1 MLLDNEIYLS
11 SNAPTTDFLME
22 ISSLDGLIAI
32 AQELAKPVF
41 ALDLKEDTTFR
52 GNVAE
57 TYRTKIN
64 DVREAFKIG
73 SQKIIEL
80 TDKF

>member
-1 MLLDNEIYLS
+1 MLLDDEVYLS
-11 SNAPTTDFLME
+11 SNAPVTEFLME

-41 ALDLKEDTTFR
+41 ALDLQKDTTFR
-52 GNVAE
+52 GNVAD
-57 TYRTKIN
+57 TYRVKIN
-64 DVREAFKIG
+64 DVREAFETG
-73 SQKIIEL
+73 AQKVIEL